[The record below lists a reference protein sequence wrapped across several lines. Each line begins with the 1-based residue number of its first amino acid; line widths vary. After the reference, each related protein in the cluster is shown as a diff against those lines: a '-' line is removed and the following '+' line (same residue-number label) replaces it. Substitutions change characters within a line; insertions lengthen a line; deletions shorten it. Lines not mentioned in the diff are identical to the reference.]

1 MRRHRVSSN
10 QTDITLLI
18 VPASDPPRAGLHIKT
33 LKAIRAC
40 EQIDRLVYVSCNQN
54 ALIADAANLCRSV
67 STSMTGTPFV
77 PVKAIAV
84 DMFPHTEHCE
94 VVVLFERMKGTH
106 NNNSR
111 TGDEI
116 KN

>member
-1 MRRHRVSSN
+1 M
-10 QTDITLLI
+10 T
-18 VPASDPPRAGLHIKT
+18 VPLSDPPRAGLHIKT

-67 STSMTGTPFV
+67 STSMFGTPFV
-77 PVKAIAV
+77 PVKALAV

-94 VVVLFERMKGTH
+94 VVVLFERLKET
-106 NNNSR
+106 NNSN
-111 TGDEI
+111 TITDTNNSSEV
-116 KN
+116 KAE